1 MIISLFFSLGF
12 IYVFGAL
19 VMIFSERRKTIL
31 SRLKRSYANTEFYG
45 DKRKSGDQK
54 IDSKNIFFMLAAW
67 LKKNGVKMSLLNFL
81 IIIIF
86 CISVILITSVF
97 FKAGLLIFILS
108 SVLLVFLTYISVDLK
123 GRRINKIKEDQLE
136 NFLIDLLTILYINPN
151 IMVAIQKAL
160 ESSED
165 PIRKDFNIV
174 IDDTRRGIVLNDALL
189 KMLKRNR
196 SRLFHVVI
204 TGLVAANEKGVD
216 LIEFIKSQIDYIRE
230 KKSLENYVRILS
242 SGPRYTSYLIIIIP
256 LIAVTLAS
264 FINQNFIEVLL
275 STTGKLVLI
284 YSSVSYL
291 VGFFLINRITG
302 LLDNNEKGI
311 Y

>member
-1 MIISLFFSLGF
+1 
-12 IYVFGAL
+12 
-19 VMIFSERRKTIL
+19 MIFSERRKTIL
-31 SRLKRSYANTEFYG
+31 SRLKRSYVDTEFYD
-45 DKRKSGDQK
+45 DKKKSGDQK
-54 IDSKNIFFMLAAW
+54 IDSKNIFSKLAAW
-67 LKKNGVKMSLLNFL
+67 LKKNGVRISLLNFL

-86 CISVILITSVF
+86 CISVILMTSVF

-108 SVLLVFLTYISVDLK
+108 SVLFISLTYISVDLK
-123 GRRINKIKEDQLE
+123 GRRINKRKEDQLE

-174 IDDTRRGIVLNDALL
+174 IDDTRRGIVLNDALSE
-189 KMLKRNR
+189 MLKRNR
-196 SRLFHVVI
+196 SRLFHAVI
-204 TGLVAANEKGVD
+204 TGLIAANEKGVD
-216 LIEFIKSQIDYIRE
+216 LIEFIKSQIAYIRE

-291 VGFFLINRITG
+291 IGFFLINRITG

-311 Y
+311 F